1 MPAPNG
7 WVAEWLCSG
16 LQSRGRRFDSGLS
29 LHIIPYIKQIVK
41 ALFSAFFVASYG
53 TKNRQKPP
61 ENAPKPLQKVAMP
74 LVDMIYFRLRE
85 LFAGTLDGD
94 KTIQK

>member
-29 LHIIPYIKQIVK
+29 LHIINLVKQIVK
-41 ALFSAFFVASYG
+41 ALFSAFFLAYYC

-61 ENAPKPLQKVAMP
+61 ENAPKPPQKVAMP
-74 LVDMIYFRLRE
+74 LVDMIYFRLR
-85 LFAGTLDGD
+85 
-94 KTIQK
+94 

>member
-1 MPAPNG
+1 M
-7 WVAEWLCSG
+7 
-16 LQSRGRRFDSGLS
+16 
-29 LHIIPYIKQIVK
+29 VK
-41 ALFSAFFVASYG
+41 ALFGAFFVASYG

-74 LVDMIYFRLRE
+74 LVDMMYFRLRE

>member
-1 MPAPNG
+1 M
-7 WVAEWLCSG
+7 AEWLCSG

-29 LHIIPYIKQIVK
+29 LHLILHIKHIVT
-41 ALFSAFFVASYG
+41 AFFCAFSLLLNG

-61 ENAPKPLQKVAMP
+61 ENAQKPLQKVAMP

-85 LFAGTLDGD
+85 S
-94 KTIQK
+94 I